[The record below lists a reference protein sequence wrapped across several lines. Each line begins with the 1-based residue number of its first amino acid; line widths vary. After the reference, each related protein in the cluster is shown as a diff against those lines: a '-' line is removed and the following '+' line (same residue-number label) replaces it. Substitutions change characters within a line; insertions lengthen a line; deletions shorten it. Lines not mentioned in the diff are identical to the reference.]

1 MNKLS
6 ATKKSPVFWVAVF
19 ATLIIGVLIGRFSQ
33 SNTPSPLSNDTHKK
47 PQTNNSEQ
55 QKAIVMMVE
64 AATPIP
70 VEVTETLDATGI
82 IHAKDTA
89 EVSGKLTGTTIE
101 KVLVDVGDTVKE
113 GQVLA
118 VLDSQ
123 ALKDTLVQAEADLAL
138 SHANLKKAEAD
149 LARVEPL
156 LKIDA
161 ISRQEVDNYRTILV
175 QTKATITSN
184 EARLNNAK
192 TNLKNTLIV
201 APVSGII
208 SSKTAEVGLL
218 VNGSSLFSII
228 KNGQLEWRAV
238 IDPKDA
244 SKLSGGQ
251 SAVLALNNDESI
263 TGKLSHLSPIADNSR
278 QLIAHVLL
286 PNNKKIKAGMYQAGQ
301 FILSFEQKLALP
313 VSAVMTTD
321 GYDYVWVLHP
331 NASQNTYTVKRA
343 KITTHNRIG
352 DKIVAEI
359 DKNAIVVAKST
370 SFLSENDIV
379 GIAFINN
386 QAVSNE
392 AHKRRT

>member
-55 QKAIVMMVE
+55 QKAVVMMVE

-101 KVLVDVGDTVKE
+101 KVLVDVGDTVKA

-161 ISRQEVDNYRTILV
+161 ISRQEVDNYRTILA

-192 TNLKNTLIV
+192 TTLKNTLIV

-228 KNGQLEWRAV
+228 KNGQLEWHAV

-251 SAVLALNNDESI
+251 SVVLALNNDESI

-286 PNNKKIKAGMYQAGQ
+286 PNNEKIKAGMYQAGQ

-331 NASQNTYTVKRA
+331 NTSQNTYTVKRA

-370 SFLSENDIV
+370 GFLSENDIV

-386 QAVSNE
+386 KAVSIE
-392 AHKRRT
+392 AQ

>member
-55 QKAIVMMVE
+55 QKTVVMMVE

-101 KVLVDVGDTVKE
+101 KVLVDVGDTVKA

-123 ALKDTLVQAEADLAL
+123 ALKDALIQAEADLAL

-161 ISRQEVDNYRTILV
+161 ISRQEVDNYRTILA

-208 SSKTAEVGLL
+208 SSKSAEVGLL

-251 SAVLALNNDESI
+251 SAVLPLNNNESI
-263 TGKLSHLSPIADNSR
+263 TGKLSHLSPTADNSR

-331 NASQNTYTVKRA
+331 NTSQNTYTVKRA

-379 GIAFINN
+379 GVAFINN

-392 AHKRRT
+392 VK

>member
-33 SNTPSPLSNDTHKK
+33 SNTPSPLSNDAHKK

-55 QKAIVMMVE
+55 QKAVVMMVE

-101 KVLVDVGDTVKE
+101 KVLVDVGDTVKA

-123 ALKDTLVQAEADLAL
+123 ALKDALIQAEADLAL

-149 LARVEPL
+149 LARVKPL

-161 ISRQEVDNYRTILV
+161 ISRQEVDNYRTILA

-263 TGKLSHLSPIADNSR
+263 TGKLSHLSPTADNSH

-331 NASQNTYTVKRA
+331 NTSQNTYTVKRA

-370 SFLSENDIV
+370 GFLSENDIV

-386 QAVSNE
+386 KAVSNE
-392 AHKRRT
+392 AQ

>member
-33 SNTPSPLSNDTHKK
+33 SNTPSPLSNDAHKK

-55 QKAIVMMVE
+55 QKAVVMMVE

-101 KVLVDVGDTVKE
+101 KVLVDVGDTVKA

-161 ISRQEVDNYRTILV
+161 ISRQEVDNYRTILA

-263 TGKLSHLSPIADNSR
+263 TGKLSHLSPTADNSR

-331 NASQNTYTVKRA
+331 NTSQNTYTVKRA

-379 GIAFINN
+379 GVAFINN

-392 AHKRRT
+392 VK

>member
-55 QKAIVMMVE
+55 QKAVVMMVE

-70 VEVTETLDATGI
+70 VEVTDTLDATGI

-101 KVLVDVGDTVKE
+101 KVLVDVGDTVKA

-161 ISRQEVDNYRTILV
+161 ISRQEVDNYRTILA

-192 TNLKNTLIV
+192 TNLKKTLIV

-238 IDPKDA
+238 IDPKDV

-263 TGKLSHLSPIADNSR
+263 TGKLSHLSPTADNSR

-331 NASQNTYTVKRA
+331 NTSQNTYTVKRA

-386 QAVSNE
+386 QTVSNE
-392 AHKRRT
+392 VQ

>member
-33 SNTPSPLSNDTHKK
+33 SNTPSPLSNDAHKK

-55 QKAIVMMVE
+55 QKAVVMMVE

-101 KVLVDVGDTVKE
+101 KVLVDVGDTVKA

-161 ISRQEVDNYRTILV
+161 ISRQEVDNYRTILA

-251 SAVLALNNDESI
+251 SAVLALNNNESI

-301 FILSFEQKLALP
+301 FILSFEQKLTLP

-331 NASQNTYTVKRA
+331 NTSQNTYTVKRA

-379 GIAFINN
+379 GVAFINN
-386 QAVSNE
+386 QTVSNE
-392 AHKRRT
+392 VK

>member
-6 ATKKSPVFWVAVF
+6 VTKKSPVFWVAVF

-33 SNTPSPLSNDTHKK
+33 SNTPSPLSDDTHKK

-55 QKAIVMMVE
+55 QKAVVMTVE

-101 KVLVDVGDTVKE
+101 KVLVDVGDTVKA

-123 ALKDTLVQAEADLAL
+123 SLKDTLIQAEADLAL

-161 ISRQEVDNYRTILV
+161 ISRQEVDNYRTILA

-251 SAVLALNNDESI
+251 SVVLALNNDESI
-263 TGKLSHLSPIADNSR
+263 TGKLSHLSPTADNSR

-331 NASQNTYTVKRA
+331 NTSQNTYTVKRA

-379 GIAFINN
+379 GVAFINN

-392 AHKRRT
+392 VK

>member
-19 ATLIIGVLIGRFSQ
+19 TTLIIGVLIGRFSQ

-101 KVLVDVGDTVKE
+101 KVLVDVGDTVKA

>member
-6 ATKKSPVFWVAVF
+6 ATKKSPVFWVIVF

-55 QKAIVMMVE
+55 QKAVVMMVE
-64 AATPIP
+64 AATPIS

-101 KVLVDVGDTVKE
+101 KVLVDVGDTVKA

-161 ISRQEVDNYRTILV
+161 ISRQEVDNYRTILA

-263 TGKLSHLSPIADNSR
+263 TGKLSHLSPTADNSR

-331 NASQNTYTVKRA
+331 NTSQNTYTVKRA

-379 GIAFINN
+379 GVAFINN

-392 AHKRRT
+392 VK

>member
-55 QKAIVMMVE
+55 QKVVVMMVE

-101 KVLVDVGDTVKE
+101 KVLVDVGDTVKA

-161 ISRQEVDNYRTILV
+161 ISRQEVDNYRTILA

-228 KNGQLEWRAV
+228 KNGQLEWHAV

-251 SAVLALNNDESI
+251 SVVLALNNDESI

-286 PNNKKIKAGMYQAGQ
+286 PNNEKIKAGMYQAGQ

-331 NASQNTYTVKRA
+331 NTSQNTYTVKRA

-370 SFLSENDIV
+370 GFLSENDIV

-386 QAVSNE
+386 KAVSNE
-392 AHKRRT
+392 AQ

>member
-6 ATKKSPVFWVAVF
+6 ATKKSPVFWVIVF

-55 QKAIVMMVE
+55 QKAVVMMVE
-64 AATPIP
+64 AATPIS

-101 KVLVDVGDTVKE
+101 KVLVDVGDTVKA

-161 ISRQEVDNYRTILV
+161 ISRQEVDNYRTILA

-263 TGKLSHLSPIADNSR
+263 TGKLSHLSPTADNSR

-331 NASQNTYTVKRA
+331 NTSQNTYTVKRA
-343 KITTHNRIG
+343 KITIHNRIG

-379 GIAFINN
+379 GVAFINN

-392 AHKRRT
+392 VK

>member
-55 QKAIVMMVE
+55 QKAVVMMVE

-101 KVLVDVGDTVKE
+101 KVLVDVGDTVKA

-161 ISRQEVDNYRTILV
+161 ISRQEVDNYRTILA

-228 KNGQLEWRAV
+228 KNGQLEWHAV

-251 SAVLALNNDESI
+251 SVVLALNNDESI

-286 PNNKKIKAGMYQAGQ
+286 PNNEKIKAGMYQAGQ

-331 NASQNTYTVKRA
+331 NTSQNTYTVKRA

-370 SFLSENDIV
+370 GFLSENDIV

-386 QAVSNE
+386 KAVSNE
-392 AHKRRT
+392 AQ

>member
-6 ATKKSPVFWVAVF
+6 VTKKSPVFWVAVF

-33 SNTPSPLSNDTHKK
+33 SNTPSPLSNDAHKK

-55 QKAIVMMVE
+55 QKAVVMMVE

-101 KVLVDVGDTVKE
+101 KVLVDVGDTVKA

-161 ISRQEVDNYRTILV
+161 ISRQEVDNYRTILA

-208 SSKTAEVGLL
+208 SSKTAELGLL

-251 SAVLALNNDESI
+251 SAVLALNNNESI

-331 NASQNTYTVKRA
+331 NTSQNTYTVKRA

-392 AHKRRT
+392 VK

>member
-6 ATKKSPVFWVAVF
+6 ATKKSPVFWVTVF

-55 QKAIVMMVE
+55 QKAVVMMVE

-101 KVLVDVGDTVKE
+101 KVLVDVGDTVKA

-161 ISRQEVDNYRTILV
+161 ISRQEVDNYRTILA

-228 KNGQLEWRAV
+228 KNGQLEWHAV

-251 SAVLALNNDESI
+251 SVVLALNNDESI

-286 PNNKKIKAGMYQAGQ
+286 PNNEKIKAGMYQAGQ

-331 NASQNTYTVKRA
+331 NTSQNTYTVKRA

-370 SFLSENDIV
+370 GFLSENDIV

-386 QAVSNE
+386 KAVSNE
-392 AHKRRT
+392 AQ

>member
-6 ATKKSPVFWVAVF
+6 ATKKSPVFWVTVF

-55 QKAIVMMVE
+55 QKAVVMMVE

-101 KVLVDVGDTVKE
+101 KVLVDVGDTVKA

-123 ALKDTLVQAEADLAL
+123 ALKDTLIQAEADLAL

-161 ISRQEVDNYRTILV
+161 ISRQEVDNYRTILA

-251 SAVLALNNDESI
+251 SAVLPLNNDESI

-331 NASQNTYTVKRA
+331 NTSQNTYTVKRA

-379 GIAFINN
+379 GVAFINN

-392 AHKRRT
+392 VK

>member
-6 ATKKSPVFWVAVF
+6 VTKKSPVFWVAVF

-33 SNTPSPLSNDTHKK
+33 SNTPSPLSNDAHKK

-55 QKAIVMMVE
+55 QKAVVMMVE

-82 IHAKDTA
+82 IHAKDIA

-101 KVLVDVGDTVKE
+101 KVLVDVGDTVKA

-161 ISRQEVDNYRTILV
+161 ISRQEVDNYRTILA

-208 SSKTAEVGLL
+208 SSKTAELGLL

-251 SAVLALNNDESI
+251 SAVLALNNNESI

-331 NASQNTYTVKRA
+331 NTSQNTYTVKRA

-392 AHKRRT
+392 VK

>member
-19 ATLIIGVLIGRFSQ
+19 ATLIIGILIGRFSQ
-33 SNTPSPLSNDTHKK
+33 SNTPAHSSNDTHKK

-55 QKAIVMMVE
+55 QKAVVMMVE

-101 KVLVDVGDTVKE
+101 KVLVDVGDTVKA

-123 ALKDTLVQAEADLAL
+123 TLKDTLVQAEADLAL

-161 ISRQEVDNYRTILV
+161 ISRQEVDNYRTILA

-263 TGKLSHLSPIADNSR
+263 TGKLSHLSPTADNSR

-331 NASQNTYTVKRA
+331 NTSQNTYTVKRA

-379 GIAFINN
+379 GIAFIND

-392 AHKRRT
+392 VK

>member
-55 QKAIVMMVE
+55 QKAVVMMVE

-101 KVLVDVGDTVKE
+101 KVLVDVGDTVKA

-161 ISRQEVDNYRTILV
+161 ISRQEVDNYRTILA

-251 SAVLALNNDESI
+251 SAVLALNNNESI

-331 NASQNTYTVKRA
+331 NTSQNTYTVKRA

-379 GIAFINN
+379 GVAFINN

-392 AHKRRT
+392 VK

>member
-55 QKAIVMMVE
+55 QKVVVMMVE

-101 KVLVDVGDTVKE
+101 KVLVDVGDTVKA

-161 ISRQEVDNYRTILV
+161 ISRQEVDNYRTILA

-208 SSKTAEVGLL
+208 SSKSAEVGLL

-251 SAVLALNNDESI
+251 SAVLALNNNESI
-263 TGKLSHLSPIADNSR
+263 TGKLSHLSPTADNSR

-286 PNNKKIKAGMYQAGQ
+286 PNNEKIKAGMYQAGQ

-331 NASQNTYTVKRA
+331 NTSQNTYTVKRA

-379 GIAFINN
+379 GVAFINN

-392 AHKRRT
+392 VK

>member
-6 ATKKSPVFWVAVF
+6 ATKKSPVFWVTVF

-101 KVLVDVGDTVKE
+101 KVLVDVGDTVKA

-161 ISRQEVDNYRTILV
+161 ISRQEVDNYRTILA

-228 KNGQLEWRAV
+228 KNGQLEWHAV

-251 SAVLALNNDESI
+251 SVVLALNNDESI

-286 PNNKKIKAGMYQAGQ
+286 PNNEKIKAGMYQAGQ

-370 SFLSENDIV
+370 GFLSENDIV

-386 QAVSNE
+386 KAVSNE
-392 AHKRRT
+392 AQ

>member
-101 KVLVDVGDTVKE
+101 KVLVDVGDTVKA

-161 ISRQEVDNYRTILV
+161 ISRQEVDNYRTILA

-251 SAVLALNNDESI
+251 SAILALNNDESI

-392 AHKRRT
+392 VK

>member
-6 ATKKSPVFWVAVF
+6 VTKKSPVFWVAVF

-55 QKAIVMMVE
+55 QKAVVMTVE

-101 KVLVDVGDTVKE
+101 KVLVDVGDTVKA

-161 ISRQEVDNYRTILV
+161 ISRQEVDNYRTILA

-228 KNGQLEWRAV
+228 KNGQLEWHAV

-251 SAVLALNNDESI
+251 SVVLALNNDESI

-286 PNNKKIKAGMYQAGQ
+286 PNNEKIKAGMYQAGQ

-331 NASQNTYTVKRA
+331 NTSQNTYTVKRA

-370 SFLSENDIV
+370 GFLSENDLV

-386 QAVSNE
+386 KAVSNE
-392 AHKRRT
+392 AQ

>member
-55 QKAIVMMVE
+55 QKAVVMMVE

-101 KVLVDVGDTVKE
+101 KVLVDVGDTVKA

-161 ISRQEVDNYRTILV
+161 ISRQEVDNYRTILA

-263 TGKLSHLSPIADNSR
+263 TGKLSHLSPTADNSH
-278 QLIAHVLL
+278 QLIAYVLL

-331 NASQNTYTVKRA
+331 NTSQNTYTVKRA

-379 GIAFINN
+379 GVAFINN

-392 AHKRRT
+392 VK

>member
-1 MNKLS
+1 MNKFS

-33 SNTPSPLSNDTHKK
+33 SNTPAPLSNDTHKK

-55 QKAIVMMVE
+55 QKAVVMMVE

-101 KVLVDVGDTVKE
+101 KVLVDVGDTVKA

-161 ISRQEVDNYRTILV
+161 ISRQEVDNYRTILA

-263 TGKLSHLSPIADNSR
+263 TGKLSHLSPTADNSR

-331 NASQNTYTVKRA
+331 NTSQNTYTVKRA

-379 GIAFINN
+379 GVAFINN

-392 AHKRRT
+392 VK